1 MVLQVENLSRTLTF
15 HFDGSLWNFWIHF
28 VISRSQPLEKIEFS
42 LCNLKLSE
50 ETLGDWDVSL
60 FSLKLGDVLLLDLT
74 KALIILPLMRLW
86 FVASLSHISRL
97 CAMSLLADFGFEC
110 YKVNNQCQLNQQN
123 SMCVPLKENHWI
135 CSRDSRCIDRTQ
147 IKSELFLK
155 CSAPF
160 SVCHVSLSAPFVFQV
175 DTSRTEWPQT
185 FQNAFEW

>member
-1 MVLQVENLSRTLTF
+1 MLNISSCIGIFQVPNLSRTLTF

-123 SMCVPLKENHWI
+123 SMCAMPLKENHWI
-135 CSRDSRCIDRTQ
+135 CSREIESFKVHWSHTIKVWTFFKQNVQLHFQCVTCHSR
-147 IKSELFLK
+147 L
-155 CSAPF
+155 
-160 SVCHVSLSAPFVFQV
+160 HLSFK
-175 DTSRTEWPQT
+175 
-185 FQNAFEW
+185 